1 MCLIRGNLRNV
12 AAPVKTTKDFSG
24 LYRKLQYRFVDNELL
39 ASALTHR
46 SFGANNNERLE
57 FLGDSILNLVIAE
70 TLYFKFPRA
79 PEGDLSRLR
88 AALVKGDTL
97 AEVALEL
104 DLGAYLSLGEGELKS
119 GGCRRPS
126 ILADTVEAIIGAIYL
141 DASMDTA
148 KSAVLQWFSER
159 LQNITLVSSEKD
171 PKTLL
176 QEWLQARKRPL
187 PHYDVVNVEGESHSQ
202 LFTVKCEVKAH
213 ATPTVATAN
222 SRKNA
227 EKEAASLMLDKL
239 ERNARD

>member
-1 MCLIRGNLRNV
+1 MN
-12 AAPVKTTKDFSG
+12 KTKDFSG
-24 LYRKLQYRFVDNELL
+24 LYRKLQYRFIDDQLVE
-39 ASALTHR
+39 SALTHR

-70 TLYFKFPRA
+70 TLYFKFPKA
-79 PEGDLSRLR
+79 SEGDLSRLR

-97 AEVALEL
+97 AEIALEL
-104 DLGAYLSLGEGELKS
+104 DLGAHLKLGEGELKS

-141 DASMDTA
+141 DASMEVA
-148 KSAVLQWFSER
+148 KSAVLQWYSER

-187 PHYDVVNVEGESHSQ
+187 PTYDVVNVKGESHNQ
-202 LFTVKCEVKAH
+202 LFTIRCDVNAH
-213 ATPTVATAN
+213 VTPTVATAN

-227 EKEAASLMLDKL
+227 EKEAAGLMLDKL
-239 ERNARD
+239 VGGVRD